1 MPTIRMNREQMQGGY
16 TVLPNQI
23 LRTREM
29 SYKARYLLAQML
41 SMSEA
46 WQYTVAGMAKVCGM
60 GRDAVRT
67 AMVELETLG
76 YLVRSQSRANG
87 RFSHNVYIIREEPV
101 EVESAPAE
109 AAEEDN
115 CPMPATPTA
124 PSTVQKSVS
133 APLAD
138 SPLPVSTLPENLP
151 LRKNKGEKYQKKKY
165 QDSLPS
171 PIYPIYPQRVENVFS
186 PRCEGL
192 FAFDKSNNPPLLNA
206 QGVLTPCTH
215 SPLPCHASAKQGFFS
230 NRHRVGERV
239 IGIAEWNSCLSKY
252 KRQVEYD
259 TLLFDHPE
267 WKERLDELLELM
279 TEASCCPAP
288 TQRIGGCQVSTEVV
302 RARYAKIDMFI
313 MDYIFDK
320 LSTTIQPIRNIRQY
334 LRTVLF
340 HAPSTC
346 THDYDARVRWD
357 FHGQNHEIRS

>member
-76 YLVRSQSRANG
+76 YLARSQSRANG
-87 RFSHNVYIIREEPV
+87 RFSRNVYIIREVPM
-101 EVESAPAE
+101 EVEAAPSEAE
-109 AAEEDN
+109 PQALPKEDDLA
-115 CPMPATPTA
+115 MPAASTA
-124 PSTVQKSVS
+124 PSSVQESYS

-151 LRKNKGEKYQKKKY
+151 LRKNKGKKYQEKKY

-171 PIYPIYPQRVENVFS
+171 PIYPIYPSSREKF
-186 PRCEGL
+186 
-192 FAFDKSNNPPLLNA
+192 
-206 QGVLTPCTH
+206 
-215 SPLPCHASAKQGFFS
+215 
-230 NRHRVGERV
+230 VG
-239 IGIAEWNSCLSKY
+239 ILEWNTCLAKY

-357 FHGQNHEIRS
+357 FYGQH

>member
-76 YLVRSQSRANG
+76 YLARSQSRANG
-87 RFSHNVYIIREEPV
+87 RFSHNVYIIREVPV
-101 EVESAPAE
+101 EVEAAPAE
-109 AAEEDN
+109 AKPQALPKEDDLA
-115 CPMPATPTA
+115 MPAASTA
-124 PSTVQKSVS
+124 PSTVQESVS

-151 LRKNKGEKYQKKKY
+151 LRKNKGKKYQEKKY
-165 QDSLPS
+165 QDSLSSPIH
-171 PIYPIYPQRVENVFS
+171 PIYPSSREKF
-186 PRCEGL
+186 
-192 FAFDKSNNPPLLNA
+192 
-206 QGVLTPCTH
+206 
-215 SPLPCHASAKQGFFS
+215 
-230 NRHRVGERV
+230 VG
-239 IGIAEWNSCLSKY
+239 ILEWNSCLSKY

-302 RARYAKIDMFI
+302 RARYAKINMFI
-313 MDYIFDK
+313 IDYIFDK

-357 FHGQNHEIRS
+357 FYGQNHVIRS

>member
-76 YLVRSQSRANG
+76 YLARSQSRANG
-87 RFSHNVYIIREEPV
+87 RFSHNVYIIREVPV
-101 EVESAPAE
+101 EVEAAPAE
-109 AAEEDN
+109 AEPQALPKEDDLA
-115 CPMPATPTA
+115 MPAASTA
-124 PSTVQKSVS
+124 PSTVQESVS
-133 APLAD
+133 SPLAD

-151 LRKNKGEKYQKKKY
+151 LRKNKGKKYQEKKY

-171 PIYPIYPQRVENVFS
+171 PIYPIYPYSREKF
-186 PRCEGL
+186 
-192 FAFDKSNNPPLLNA
+192 
-206 QGVLTPCTH
+206 
-215 SPLPCHASAKQGFFS
+215 
-230 NRHRVGERV
+230 VG
-239 IGIAEWNSCLSKY
+239 ILEWNSCLAKY

-357 FHGQNHEIRS
+357 FYGQN

>member
-76 YLVRSQSRANG
+76 YLARSQSRANG
-87 RFSHNVYIIREEPV
+87 RFSHNVYIIREVPV
-101 EVESAPAE
+101 EVEAAPAE
-109 AAEEDN
+109 AKPQALPKEDDLA
-115 CPMPATPTA
+115 MPAASAA
-124 PSTVQKSVS
+124 PSTAQESVS

-151 LRKNKGEKYQKKKY
+151 LRKNKGKKYQEKKY

-171 PIYPIYPQRVENVFS
+171 PSPIHPIYPFGEQKF
-186 PRCEGL
+186 
-192 FAFDKSNNPPLLNA
+192 
-206 QGVLTPCTH
+206 
-215 SPLPCHASAKQGFFS
+215 
-230 NRHRVGERV
+230 VG
-239 IGIAEWNSCLSKY
+239 ILEWNSCLSKY

-313 MDYIFDK
+313 IDYIFDK

-357 FHGQNHEIRS
+357 FYGQNQSIRS

>member
-76 YLVRSQSRANG
+76 YLARSQSRANG
-87 RFSHNVYIIREEPV
+87 RFSHNVYIIREVPV
-101 EVESAPAE
+101 EVEAAPAE
-109 AAEEDN
+109 AELQALPKEDDLAR
-115 CPMPATPTA
+115 PAASTA
-124 PSTVQKSVS
+124 PSTVQESVAS
-133 APLAD
+133 PLAD
-138 SPLPVSTLPENLP
+138 SPLPVSMLPENLP
-151 LRKNKGEKYQKKKY
+151 LRKNKGKKYQEKKY

-171 PIYPIYPQRVENVFS
+171 PIYPIYPYSREKF
-186 PRCEGL
+186 
-192 FAFDKSNNPPLLNA
+192 
-206 QGVLTPCTH
+206 
-215 SPLPCHASAKQGFFS
+215 
-230 NRHRVGERV
+230 VG
-239 IGIAEWNSCLSKY
+239 ILEWNSCLAKY

-320 LSTTIQPIRNIRQY
+320 LNTTIQPIRNIRQY

-346 THDYDARVRWD
+346 THEYNARVRWD
-357 FHGQNHEIRS
+357 FYGQH

>member
-87 RFSHNVYIIREEPV
+87 RFSHNVYIIREVPV
-101 EVESAPAE
+101 EVEAAPAE
-109 AAEEDN
+109 AEPQVVSKEDDLA
-115 CPMPATPTA
+115 MPAASTA
-124 PSTVQKSVS
+124 PTTVQESVS

-151 LRKNKGEKYQKKKY
+151 LRKNKGKKYQEKKY

-171 PIYPIYPQRVENVFS
+171 PIYPIYPYSREKF
-186 PRCEGL
+186 
-192 FAFDKSNNPPLLNA
+192 
-206 QGVLTPCTH
+206 
-215 SPLPCHASAKQGFFS
+215 
-230 NRHRVGERV
+230 VG
-239 IGIAEWNSCLSKY
+239 ILEWNSCLSKY

-267 WKERLDELLELM
+267 WQERLDELLELM

-313 MDYIFDK
+313 IDYIFDK

-357 FHGQNHEIRS
+357 FHGQN

>member
-76 YLVRSQSRANG
+76 YLARSQSRANG
-87 RFSHNVYIIREEPV
+87 RFSHNVYIIREVPV
-101 EVESAPAE
+101 EVEAAPAE
-109 AAEEDN
+109 AKPHTASSLAEN
-115 CPMPATPTA
+115 CAAGSADIPMAPCGQDSASMSTTPTA
-124 PSTVQKSVS
+124 PSTVQESVS

-151 LRKNKGEKYQKKKY
+151 LRKNKGKKYQEKKY

-171 PIYPIYPQRVENVFS
+171 PSPIHPIYPFGEQKF
-186 PRCEGL
+186 
-192 FAFDKSNNPPLLNA
+192 
-206 QGVLTPCTH
+206 
-215 SPLPCHASAKQGFFS
+215 
-230 NRHRVGERV
+230 VG
-239 IGIAEWNSCLSKY
+239 ILEWNSCLSKY

-357 FHGQNHEIRS
+357 FYGQNQSIRS

>member
-87 RFSHNVYIIREEPV
+87 RFSHNVYIIREVPV
-101 EVESAPAE
+101 EVEAAPS
-109 AAEEDN
+109 EEESQALPKEDDLA
-115 CPMPATPTA
+115 MPAASTA
-124 PSTVQKSVS
+124 PSTVQESVS

-151 LRKNKGEKYQKKKY
+151 LRKNKGKKYQEKKY

-171 PIYPIYPQRVENVFS
+171 PSPVHPIYPYSREKF
-186 PRCEGL
+186 
-192 FAFDKSNNPPLLNA
+192 
-206 QGVLTPCTH
+206 
-215 SPLPCHASAKQGFFS
+215 
-230 NRHRVGERV
+230 VG
-239 IGIAEWNSCLSKY
+239 ILEWNSCLSKY

-267 WKERLDELLELM
+267 WQERLDELLDLM

-320 LSTTIQPIRNIRQY
+320 LNTTIQPIRNIRQY

-357 FHGQNHEIRS
+357 FYGQNQSIRS

>member
-1 MPTIRMNREQMQGGY
+1 
-16 TVLPNQI
+16 
-23 LRTREM
+23 
-29 SYKARYLLAQML
+29 
-41 SMSEA
+41 
-46 WQYTVAGMAKVCGM
+46 
-60 GRDAVRT
+60 
-67 AMVELETLG
+67 
-76 YLVRSQSRANG
+76 
-87 RFSHNVYIIREEPV
+87 
-101 EVESAPAE
+101 
-109 AAEEDN
+109 
-115 CPMPATPTA
+115 MPATPTA
-124 PSTVQKSVS
+124 PSTVQESVS

-151 LRKNKGEKYQKKKY
+151 LRKNKGKKYQEKKY

-171 PIYPIYPQRVENVFS
+171 HSPIYPIYPSSREKF
-186 PRCEGL
+186 
-192 FAFDKSNNPPLLNA
+192 
-206 QGVLTPCTH
+206 
-215 SPLPCHASAKQGFFS
+215 
-230 NRHRVGERV
+230 VG
-239 IGIAEWNSCLSKY
+239 ILEWNTCLSKY

-313 MDYIFDK
+313 IDYIFDK

>member
-76 YLVRSQSRANG
+76 YLARSQSRANG
-87 RFSHNVYIIREEPV
+87 RFSHNVYIIREVPV
-101 EVESAPAE
+101 EVEAAPAE
-109 AAEEDN
+109 ADVKALPETVSAVAETCAAADISMAP
-115 CPMPATPTA
+115 CGQDSPSMPATPTA
-124 PSTVQKSVS
+124 PSTVQESVS

-151 LRKNKGEKYQKKKY
+151 LRKNKGKKYQEKKY

-171 PIYPIYPQRVENVFS
+171 HPSIHPTH
-186 PRCEGL
+186 
-192 FAFDKSNNPPLLNA
+192 PLGE
-206 QGVLTPCTH
+206 Q
-215 SPLPCHASAKQGFFS
+215 KF
-230 NRHRVGERV
+230 VG
-239 IGIAEWNSCLSKY
+239 ILEWNTCLSKY

-267 WKERLDELLELM
+267 WQERLDELLELM

-313 MDYIFDK
+313 IDYIFDK

>member
-76 YLVRSQSRANG
+76 YLARSQSRANG

-109 AAEEDN
+109 AESQALSETVSAVAETCAAADISMAP
-115 CPMPATPTA
+115 CGQDSPSMPAAPTA
-124 PSTVQKSVS
+124 PSNVQEAVS
-133 APLAD
+133 SPLAD

-151 LRKNKGEKYQKKKY
+151 LRKNKGKKYQEKKY

-171 PIYPIYPQRVENVFS
+171 HSPIHPIYPSSREKF
-186 PRCEGL
+186 
-192 FAFDKSNNPPLLNA
+192 
-206 QGVLTPCTH
+206 
-215 SPLPCHASAKQGFFS
+215 
-230 NRHRVGERV
+230 VG
-239 IGIAEWNSCLSKY
+239 ILEWNTCLSKY

-313 MDYIFDK
+313 IDYIFDK

>member
-87 RFSHNVYIIREEPV
+87 RFSHNVYIIREVPV
-101 EVESAPAE
+101 EAEAAPAE
-109 AAEEDN
+109 AEPQVVSKEDDLA
-115 CPMPATPTA
+115 MPAASAA
-124 PSTVQKSVS
+124 PSTVQESVS

-151 LRKNKGEKYQKKKY
+151 LRKNKGKKYQEKKY

-171 PIYPIYPQRVENVFS
+171 PSPIHPIYPYSREKF
-186 PRCEGL
+186 
-192 FAFDKSNNPPLLNA
+192 
-206 QGVLTPCTH
+206 
-215 SPLPCHASAKQGFFS
+215 
-230 NRHRVGERV
+230 VG
-239 IGIAEWNSCLSKY
+239 ILEWNSCLSKY

-313 MDYIFDK
+313 IDYIFDK

-340 HAPSTC
+340 NAPSTC

-357 FHGQNHEIRS
+357 FYGQN

>member
-76 YLVRSQSRANG
+76 YLARSQSRANG
-87 RFSHNVYIIREEPV
+87 RFSHNVYIIREVPV
-101 EVESAPAE
+101 EVEAAPAE
-109 AAEEDN
+109 AKPHTASSLAEN
-115 CPMPATPTA
+115 CAAGSADIPMAPCGQDSASMSTTPTA
-124 PSTVQKSVS
+124 PSTVQESVS

-151 LRKNKGEKYQKKKY
+151 LRKNKGKKYQEKKY

-171 PIYPIYPQRVENVFS
+171 PSPIHPIYPSSREKF
-186 PRCEGL
+186 
-192 FAFDKSNNPPLLNA
+192 
-206 QGVLTPCTH
+206 
-215 SPLPCHASAKQGFFS
+215 
-230 NRHRVGERV
+230 VG
-239 IGIAEWNSCLSKY
+239 ILEWNTCLAKY

-313 MDYIFDK
+313 IDYIFDK

-346 THDYDARVRWD
+346 THEYDARVRWD
-357 FHGQNHEIRS
+357 FYGQNQSIRS

>member
-76 YLVRSQSRANG
+76 YLARSQSRANG

-101 EVESAPAE
+101 EVEAAPSEAE
-109 AAEEDN
+109 PQALPKEDDLA
-115 CPMPATPTA
+115 MPAAFAA
-124 PSTVQKSVS
+124 PSNTQESVVQESVS

-138 SPLPVSTLPENLP
+138 SPLPVSSLPENLP
-151 LRKNKGEKYQKKKY
+151 LRKNKGKKYQEKKY

-171 PIYPIYPQRVENVFS
+171 PIYPIYPYSREKF
-186 PRCEGL
+186 
-192 FAFDKSNNPPLLNA
+192 
-206 QGVLTPCTH
+206 
-215 SPLPCHASAKQGFFS
+215 
-230 NRHRVGERV
+230 VG
-239 IGIAEWNSCLSKY
+239 ILEWNSCLAKY

-346 THDYDARVRWD
+346 THEYAARVRWD
-357 FHGQNHEIRS
+357 FHGQN

>member
-76 YLVRSQSRANG
+76 YLARSQSRANG
-87 RFSHNVYIIREEPV
+87 RFSHNVYIIREVPV
-101 EVESAPAE
+101 EVEAAPAE
-109 AAEEDN
+109 EESQALPNEDDLA
-115 CPMPATPTA
+115 MPAASTA
-124 PSTVQKSVS
+124 PSTVQESVS

-151 LRKNKGEKYQKKKY
+151 LRKDKGKKYQEKKY

-171 PIYPIYPQRVENVFS
+171 PSPIYPIYPSSREKF
-186 PRCEGL
+186 
-192 FAFDKSNNPPLLNA
+192 
-206 QGVLTPCTH
+206 
-215 SPLPCHASAKQGFFS
+215 
-230 NRHRVGERV
+230 VG
-239 IGIAEWNSCLSKY
+239 ILEWNTCLAKY

-267 WKERLDELLELM
+267 WQERLDELLELM

-357 FHGQNHEIRS
+357 FYGQN

>member
-76 YLVRSQSRANG
+76 YLARSQSRANG
-87 RFSHNVYIIREEPV
+87 RFSHNVYIIREEPA
-101 EVESAPAE
+101 EGESAPSEAE
-109 AAEEDN
+109 PQEDN
-115 CPMPATPTA
+115 IPTSVVSAA
-124 PSTVQKSVS
+124 PSNVQEAFS

-151 LRKNKGEKYQKKKY
+151 LRKNKGKKYQEKKY

-171 PIYPIYPQRVENVFS
+171 HFPIYPIYPSSREKF
-186 PRCEGL
+186 
-192 FAFDKSNNPPLLNA
+192 
-206 QGVLTPCTH
+206 
-215 SPLPCHASAKQGFFS
+215 
-230 NRHRVGERV
+230 VG
-239 IGIAEWNSCLSKY
+239 ILEWNSCLAKY

-267 WKERLDELLELM
+267 WQERLDELLELM

-313 MDYIFDK
+313 IDYIFDK

-357 FHGQNHEIRS
+357 FYGQN

>member
-1 MPTIRMNREQMQGGY
+1 
-16 TVLPNQI
+16 
-23 LRTREM
+23 M

-76 YLVRSQSRANG
+76 YLARSQSRANG
-87 RFSHNVYIIREEPV
+87 RFSRNVYIIREVPM
-101 EVESAPAE
+101 EVEAAPSEAE
-109 AAEEDN
+109 PQALPKEDDLA
-115 CPMPATPTA
+115 MPAASTA
-124 PSTVQKSVS
+124 PSSVQESYS

-151 LRKNKGEKYQKKKY
+151 LRKNKGKKYQEKKY

-171 PIYPIYPQRVENVFS
+171 HFPIHPIYPFGEQKF
-186 PRCEGL
+186 
-192 FAFDKSNNPPLLNA
+192 
-206 QGVLTPCTH
+206 
-215 SPLPCHASAKQGFFS
+215 
-230 NRHRVGERV
+230 VG
-239 IGIAEWNSCLSKY
+239 ILDWNTCLSKY

-313 MDYIFDK
+313 IDYIFDK

-357 FHGQNHEIRS
+357 SYGQH

>member
-76 YLVRSQSRANG
+76 YLARSQSRTNG
-87 RFSHNVYIIREEPV
+87 RFSHNVYIIREVPV
-101 EVESAPAE
+101 EVEAAPSEEEAE
-109 AAEEDN
+109 ALSETVSAVAETCAAADIPMAP
-115 CPMPATPTA
+115 CGQDFPFMPAAPSA
-124 PSTVQKSVS
+124 PSTVQESVS

-151 LRKNKGEKYQKKKY
+151 LRKNKGKKYQEKKY

-171 PIYPIYPQRVENVFS
+171 PSPIHPIYPSSREKF
-186 PRCEGL
+186 
-192 FAFDKSNNPPLLNA
+192 
-206 QGVLTPCTH
+206 
-215 SPLPCHASAKQGFFS
+215 
-230 NRHRVGERV
+230 VG
-239 IGIAEWNSCLSKY
+239 ILEWNSCLAKY

-302 RARYAKIDMFI
+302 RARYGKIDMFI

-346 THDYDARVRWD
+346 THEYDARVRWD
-357 FHGQNHEIRS
+357 FHGQNQMIRS

>member
-67 AMVELETLG
+67 AMAELETLG
-76 YLVRSQSRANG
+76 YLARSQSRANG
-87 RFSHNVYIIREEPV
+87 RFSHNVYIIREVPV
-101 EVESAPAE
+101 EVEAAPSEAE
-109 AAEEDN
+109 PQALPKEDDLA
-115 CPMPATPTA
+115 MPAASTA
-124 PSTVQKSVS
+124 PSTVQESFA

-151 LRKNKGEKYQKKKY
+151 LRKNKGKKYQEKKY
-165 QDSLPS
+165 QDSLLS
-171 PIYPIYPQRVENVFS
+171 PIYPIYP
-186 PRCEGL
+186 
-192 FAFDKSNNPPLLNA
+192 
-206 QGVLTPCTH
+206 
-215 SPLPCHASAKQGFFS
+215 ASREKF
-230 NRHRVGERV
+230 
-239 IGIAEWNSCLSKY
+239 IGILEWNSCLAKY

-288 TQRIGGCQVSTEVV
+288 TQRIGGCQVATEVV

-320 LSTTIQPIRNIRQY
+320 LSTTIQPIRNMRQY

-357 FHGQNHEIRS
+357 FHGQN

>member
-76 YLVRSQSRANG
+76 YLARSQSRANG
-87 RFSHNVYIIREEPV
+87 RFSHNVYIIREVPV
-101 EVESAPAE
+101 EVESAPSEAE
-109 AAEEDN
+109 PQVPPKGDDLA
-115 CPMPATPTA
+115 MPAASAA
-124 PSTVQKSVS
+124 PSTVQESVS

-151 LRKNKGEKYQKKKY
+151 LRKNKGKKYQEKKY

-171 PIYPIYPQRVENVFS
+171 PSPIHPIYPS
-186 PRCEGL
+186 SCEK
-192 FAFDKSNNPPLLNA
+192 F
-206 QGVLTPCTH
+206 
-215 SPLPCHASAKQGFFS
+215 
-230 NRHRVGERV
+230 VG
-239 IGIAEWNSCLSKY
+239 ILEWNSCLSKY

-267 WKERLDELLELM
+267 WQERLDELLELM
-279 TEASCCPAP
+279 TEASCCPTP

-357 FHGQNHEIRS
+357 FHGQH

>member
-76 YLVRSQSRANG
+76 YLARSQSRANG
-87 RFSHNVYIIREEPV
+87 RFSHNVYIIREVPV
-101 EVESAPAE
+101 EVEAAPSEAE
-109 AAEEDN
+109 PQALPKEDDLG
-115 CPMPATPTA
+115 MPAASTA
-124 PSTVQKSVS
+124 PSTVQESVAS
-133 APLAD
+133 PLAD

-151 LRKNKGEKYQKKKY
+151 LRKNKGKKYQEKKY

-171 PIYPIYPQRVENVFS
+171 PSPIHPIYPSSREKF
-186 PRCEGL
+186 
-192 FAFDKSNNPPLLNA
+192 
-206 QGVLTPCTH
+206 
-215 SPLPCHASAKQGFFS
+215 
-230 NRHRVGERV
+230 
-239 IGIAEWNSCLSKY
+239 IGILEWNTCLSKY

-288 TQRIGGCQVSTEVV
+288 TQRIGGCQVYTEVV

-313 MDYIFDK
+313 IDYIFDK

-357 FHGQNHEIRS
+357 FYGQNQSIRS

>member
-41 SMSEA
+41 AMSEA

-76 YLVRSQSRANG
+76 YLARSQSRANG
-87 RFSHNVYIIREEPV
+87 RFSHNVYIIRELPV
-101 EVESAPAE
+101 EVEAAPSEEEAE
-109 AAEEDN
+109 ALSETVSAVAETCAAGAADIPMAP
-115 CPMPATPTA
+115 CGRDSASMPAAPTA
-124 PSTVQKSVS
+124 PFTVQESVAS
-133 APLAD
+133 PLAD

-151 LRKNKGEKYQKKKY
+151 LRKNKGKKYQEKKY

-171 PIYPIYPQRVENVFS
+171 HSPIYPSSSEKF
-186 PRCEGL
+186 
-192 FAFDKSNNPPLLNA
+192 
-206 QGVLTPCTH
+206 
-215 SPLPCHASAKQGFFS
+215 
-230 NRHRVGERV
+230 VG
-239 IGIAEWNSCLSKY
+239 ILEWNTCLAKY

-320 LSTTIQPIRNIRQY
+320 LNTTIQPIRNIRQY

-346 THDYDARVRWD
+346 AHEYDARVRWD
-357 FHGQNHEIRS
+357 FHGQN

>member
-76 YLVRSQSRANG
+76 YLARSQSRANG
-87 RFSHNVYIIREEPV
+87 RFSHNVYIIREVPV
-101 EVESAPAE
+101 EVEAAPAE
-109 AAEEDN
+109 AKPQALPKEDYLA
-115 CPMPATPTA
+115 MPAASTAASTA
-124 PSTVQKSVS
+124 PSTVQESVS

-151 LRKNKGEKYQKKKY
+151 LRKNKGKKYQEKKY
-165 QDSLPS
+165 QDSLSSPIH
-171 PIYPIYPQRVENVFS
+171 PIYPSSREKF
-186 PRCEGL
+186 
-192 FAFDKSNNPPLLNA
+192 
-206 QGVLTPCTH
+206 
-215 SPLPCHASAKQGFFS
+215 
-230 NRHRVGERV
+230 VG
-239 IGIAEWNSCLSKY
+239 ILEWNSCLSKY

-302 RARYAKIDMFI
+302 RARYGKIDMFI

-357 FHGQNHEIRS
+357 FHGQH

>member
-76 YLVRSQSRANG
+76 YLARSQSRANG
-87 RFSHNVYIIREEPV
+87 RFSHNVYIIREVPV
-101 EVESAPAE
+101 EVEAAPAE
-109 AAEEDN
+109 AEPQALPKEDDLA
-115 CPMPATPTA
+115 MPAASTA
-124 PSTVQKSVS
+124 PSTVQESVS

-151 LRKNKGEKYQKKKY
+151 QRKNKGKKYQEKKY

-171 PIYPIYPQRVENVFS
+171 HSPIYPIYPYSREKF
-186 PRCEGL
+186 
-192 FAFDKSNNPPLLNA
+192 
-206 QGVLTPCTH
+206 
-215 SPLPCHASAKQGFFS
+215 
-230 NRHRVGERV
+230 VG
-239 IGIAEWNSCLSKY
+239 ILEWNSCLAKY
-252 KRQVEYD
+252 KQQVAYD
-259 TLLFDHPE
+259 VLLFDHPE

-302 RARYAKIDMFI
+302 RARYGKIDMFI

-346 THDYDARVRWD
+346 AHEYDARVRWD
-357 FHGQNHEIRS
+357 FHGQN

>member
-76 YLVRSQSRANG
+76 YLARSQSRANG
-87 RFSHNVYIIREEPV
+87 RFSHNVYIIREVPV
-101 EVESAPAE
+101 EVESTPVEAE
-109 AAEEDN
+109 PQVVSKEDDLA
-115 CPMPATPTA
+115 MPAAAIA
-124 PSTVQKSVS
+124 PSSVQESFS

-151 LRKNKGEKYQKKKY
+151 LRKNKGKKYQEKKY

-171 PIYPIYPQRVENVFS
+171 PSPVHPIYPYSREKF
-186 PRCEGL
+186 
-192 FAFDKSNNPPLLNA
+192 
-206 QGVLTPCTH
+206 
-215 SPLPCHASAKQGFFS
+215 
-230 NRHRVGERV
+230 VG
-239 IGIAEWNSCLSKY
+239 ILEWNSCLSKY

-267 WKERLDELLELM
+267 WQERLDELLELM

-313 MDYIFDK
+313 IDYIFDK

-357 FHGQNHEIRS
+357 FYGQN

>member
-76 YLVRSQSRANG
+76 YLARSQSRANG
-87 RFSHNVYIIREEPV
+87 RFSHNVYIIREVPV
-101 EVESAPAE
+101 EVEAAPS
-109 AAEEDN
+109 EEESQALPKEDDLA
-115 CPMPATPTA
+115 MPAASTA
-124 PSTVQKSVS
+124 PSTVQESVS
-133 APLAD
+133 SPLAD

-151 LRKNKGEKYQKKKY
+151 LRKNKGKKYQEKKY

-171 PIYPIYPQRVENVFS
+171 HFPIHPIYPFGEQKF
-186 PRCEGL
+186 
-192 FAFDKSNNPPLLNA
+192 
-206 QGVLTPCTH
+206 
-215 SPLPCHASAKQGFFS
+215 
-230 NRHRVGERV
+230 VG
-239 IGIAEWNSCLSKY
+239 ILEWNSCLSKY

-313 MDYIFDK
+313 IDYIFDK

-340 HAPSTC
+340 NAPSTC

-357 FHGQNHEIRS
+357 FYGQN

>member
-76 YLVRSQSRANG
+76 YLARSQSRANG
-87 RFSHNVYIIREEPV
+87 RFSHNVYIIREVPV
-101 EVESAPAE
+101 EVEAAPAE
-109 AAEEDN
+109 AKPHTASSLAEN
-115 CPMPATPTA
+115 CAAGSADIPMAPCGQDSASMSTTPTA
-124 PSTVQKSVS
+124 PSTVQESVS

-151 LRKNKGEKYQKKKY
+151 LRKNKGKKYQEKKY

-171 PIYPIYPQRVENVFS
+171 PIYPIYPSSREKF
-186 PRCEGL
+186 
-192 FAFDKSNNPPLLNA
+192 
-206 QGVLTPCTH
+206 
-215 SPLPCHASAKQGFFS
+215 
-230 NRHRVGERV
+230 VG
-239 IGIAEWNSCLSKY
+239 ILEWNFCLSKY

-302 RARYAKIDMFI
+302 RARYDKIDMFI

-346 THDYDARVRWD
+346 THEYDARVRWD
-357 FHGQNHEIRS
+357 FYGQNQSIRS

>member
-76 YLVRSQSRANG
+76 YLARSQSRANG
-87 RFSHNVYIIREEPV
+87 RFSHNVYIIREVPV
-101 EVESAPAE
+101 EAEAAPAE
-109 AAEEDN
+109 AEPQALPKEDDLG
-115 CPMPATPTA
+115 MPAASTA
-124 PSTVQKSVS
+124 PSTVQESVS

-151 LRKNKGEKYQKKKY
+151 LRKNKGKKYQEKKY

-171 PIYPIYPQRVENVFS
+171 HSPIHPIYPSSREKF
-186 PRCEGL
+186 
-192 FAFDKSNNPPLLNA
+192 
-206 QGVLTPCTH
+206 
-215 SPLPCHASAKQGFFS
+215 
-230 NRHRVGERV
+230 VG
-239 IGIAEWNSCLSKY
+239 ILEWNTCLSKY

-313 MDYIFDK
+313 IDYIFDK

-346 THDYDARVRWD
+346 THEYNARVRWD
-357 FHGQNHEIRS
+357 FYGQH

>member
-76 YLVRSQSRANG
+76 YLARSQSRANG
-87 RFSHNVYIIREEPV
+87 RFSHNVYIIREVPV
-101 EVESAPAE
+101 EVESAPVEAE
-109 AAEEDN
+109 PHTASSLAETCAAGAADIPMAP
-115 CPMPATPTA
+115 CGQDSVSMPAAPT
-124 PSTVQKSVS
+124 TVQESVS

-151 LRKNKGEKYQKKKY
+151 LRKNKGKKYQEKKY

-171 PIYPIYPQRVENVFS
+171 HFPIHPIYPFGEQKF
-186 PRCEGL
+186 
-192 FAFDKSNNPPLLNA
+192 
-206 QGVLTPCTH
+206 
-215 SPLPCHASAKQGFFS
+215 
-230 NRHRVGERV
+230 VG
-239 IGIAEWNSCLSKY
+239 ILEWNSCLSKY

-279 TEASCCPAP
+279 TEACCCPAP

-313 MDYIFDK
+313 IDYIFDK

-346 THDYDARVRWD
+346 THEYDARVRWD
-357 FHGQNHEIRS
+357 FHGQNQVIRS

>member
-87 RFSHNVYIIREEPV
+87 RFSHNVYIIREVPV
-101 EVESAPAE
+101 EVEAAPAE
-109 AAEEDN
+109 AEPQALPKEDDLA
-115 CPMPATPTA
+115 MPAASTA
-124 PSTVQKSVS
+124 PSTVQESVS
-133 APLAD
+133 SPLAD

-151 LRKNKGEKYQKKKY
+151 QRNNKGKKYQEKKY

-171 PIYPIYPQRVENVFS
+171 HSPIYPIYPYSREKF
-186 PRCEGL
+186 
-192 FAFDKSNNPPLLNA
+192 
-206 QGVLTPCTH
+206 
-215 SPLPCHASAKQGFFS
+215 
-230 NRHRVGERV
+230 VG
-239 IGIAEWNSCLSKY
+239 ILEWNSCLSKY

-279 TEASCCPAP
+279 TEASCCSAP

-302 RARYAKIDMFI
+302 RARYGKIDMFI

-357 FHGQNHEIRS
+357 FHGQH

>member
-76 YLVRSQSRANG
+76 YLARSQSRANG
-87 RFSHNVYIIREEPV
+87 RFSHNVYIIREVPV
-101 EVESAPAE
+101 EVEAAPAE
-109 AAEEDN
+109 AKPHTASSLAEN
-115 CPMPATPTA
+115 CAAGSADIPMAPCGQDSASMSTTPTA
-124 PSTVQKSVS
+124 PSTVQESVS

-151 LRKNKGEKYQKKKY
+151 LRKNKGKKYQEKKY

-171 PIYPIYPQRVENVFS
+171 HSPIHPIYPSSREKF
-186 PRCEGL
+186 
-192 FAFDKSNNPPLLNA
+192 
-206 QGVLTPCTH
+206 
-215 SPLPCHASAKQGFFS
+215 
-230 NRHRVGERV
+230 VG
-239 IGIAEWNSCLSKY
+239 ILEWNTCLAKY

-302 RARYAKIDMFI
+302 RARYGKIDMFI

-357 FHGQNHEIRS
+357 FHGQNQSIRS

>member
-76 YLVRSQSRANG
+76 YLARSQSRANG
-87 RFSHNVYIIREEPV
+87 RFSHNVYIIREVPV
-101 EVESAPAE
+101 EVEAAPAE
-109 AAEEDN
+109 AELQALPKEDDLAR
-115 CPMPATPTA
+115 PAASTA
-124 PSTVQKSVS
+124 PSTVQESVAS
-133 APLAD
+133 PLAD

-151 LRKNKGEKYQKKKY
+151 LRKNKGKKYQEKKY

-171 PIYPIYPQRVENVFS
+171 HFPIHPIYPFGEQKF
-186 PRCEGL
+186 
-192 FAFDKSNNPPLLNA
+192 
-206 QGVLTPCTH
+206 
-215 SPLPCHASAKQGFFS
+215 
-230 NRHRVGERV
+230 VG
-239 IGIAEWNSCLSKY
+239 ILEWNSCLSKY

-313 MDYIFDK
+313 IDYIFDK